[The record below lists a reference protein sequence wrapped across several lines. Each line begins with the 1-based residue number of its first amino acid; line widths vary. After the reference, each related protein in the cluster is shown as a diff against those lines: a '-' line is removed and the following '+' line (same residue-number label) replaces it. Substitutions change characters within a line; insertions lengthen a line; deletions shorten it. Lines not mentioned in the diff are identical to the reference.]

1 MPVFLACA
9 GLVAVLT
16 LAFVLRP
23 VWAARRSLA
32 ISLFATVALS
42 GGLLYWTVGTPAAL
56 DPAQLREPAS
66 LEEAI
71 ARLETR
77 LEDEPREIDGWR
89 LLGRSYATVGRLD
102 KASAAFARAAALAP
116 DDPDV
121 LVDAAESRA
130 LATPRR
136 TFDRQSVAQ
145 LQRALRLQPDH
156 QRARWF
162 LGIAQRQ
169 AGDPAAAARTW
180 APLLSTVDAATAA
193 TLQPEIEAART
204 AAGLPP
210 LPPEGASRGN
220 ALRVSVSLDP
230 DLAARARPD
239 PAAAVFVIARPV
251 DGPPMPVA
259 VQKHAVAGLPLT
271 TTLDDA
277 DSPMPAMPLSALR
290 EVEVI
295 ARISRAGIATP
306 ATGDL
311 ESKPV
316 RIRLPAADV
325 VDMVITDVRP

>member
-1 MPVFLACA
+1 MPAFLACA
-9 GLVAVLT
+9 GLLAVLT

-23 VWAARRSLA
+23 LWAAVRPLA
-32 ISLFATVALS
+32 IALSAVVALS
-42 GGLLYWTVGTPAAL
+42 GGLLYRMVGTPEAL

-71 ARLETR
+71 VRLETR
-77 LEDEPREIDGWR
+77 LEDDPGEIDGWR
-89 LLGRSYATVGRLD
+89 LLGRSYAALEKPD
-102 KASAAFARAAALAP
+102 KASMAFARAAALAP

-130 LATPRR
+130 LATPQR
-136 TFDRQSVAQ
+136 TFDREAAAQ
-145 LQRALRLQPDH
+145 LQRALRLQPHH

-162 LGIAQRQ
+162 LGIALRQ

-180 APLLSTVDAATAA
+180 EPLLSTVDAATAA
-193 TLQPEIEAART
+193 TLRPEIEAART

-210 LPPEGASRGN
+210 LPAAAASASD
-220 ALRVSVSLDP
+220 ALTVSVLLDP
-230 DLAARARPD
+230 GLAARVRPD

-259 VQKHAVAGLPLT
+259 VEKHNVADLPLT
-271 TTLDDA
+271 ATLDDA
-277 DSPMPAMPLSALR
+277 DSPMPAQPLSAWR

-295 ARISRAGIATP
+295 ARISRTGNATP
-306 ATGDL
+306 GSGDL

-316 RIRLPAADV
+316 RIRLPASDAV
-325 VDMVITDVRP
+325 EMVITDIRP